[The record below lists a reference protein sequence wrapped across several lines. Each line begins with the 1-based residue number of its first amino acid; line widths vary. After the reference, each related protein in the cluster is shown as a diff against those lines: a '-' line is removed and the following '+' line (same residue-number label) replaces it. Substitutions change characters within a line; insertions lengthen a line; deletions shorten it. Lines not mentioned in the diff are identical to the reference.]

1 MNGILITG
9 IGGDIAQGVATLVR
23 ESRPGVRLV
32 GTDVHAE
39 HAGSLVADECMIVPP
54 AGDPAYGSAIL
65 AAVRRHRVDV
75 VMPMTEAELPVVP
88 GILAGAPE
96 VRCVT
101 PGGGVVAAGVDKLAT
116 ARALQRLGIPSPWT
130 IATDESLPV
139 SYPCILKPR
148 FGSGSRGVL
157 TVEDPTEARCL
168 AKKFPQ
174 AVFQELLPAERG
186 EVTCA
191 VYRTMHGEVGV
202 LQLLRRLA
210 GGLTGWA
217 TVIRD
222 ERVDELCATVA
233 QALDVRGSFNIQLK
247 LTEAGP
253 RIFEINPR
261 FSSTVVMRHRIGFK
275 DVLWTLEELD
285 GRRVTLAR
293 VPVGR
298 TVVRVHAAA
307 LLPDRNSKE
316 RT

>member
-54 AGDPAYGSAIL
+54 ARDPDYEAAIL
-65 AAVRRHRVDV
+65 AAVRRHRIDV
-75 VMPMTEAELPVVP
+75 VMPMTEAELPLVP
-88 GILAGAPE
+88 GLLAGEPE

-101 PGGGVVAAGVDKLAT
+101 PGERAVAAGVDKLAT

-130 IATDESLPV
+130 VAASESLPV

-157 TVEDPTEARCL
+157 TVEDPAEARCL
-168 AKKFPQ
+168 AKKFPH
-174 AVFQELLPAERG
+174 AVFQELLAAERG

-191 VYRTMHGEVGV
+191 VYRTKEGNVGV

-217 TVIRD
+217 CVIRD
-222 ERVDELCATVA
+222 EQVEELCVTVA
-233 QALDVRGSFNIQLK
+233 QALDVRGSFNIQLR
-247 LTEAGP
+247 LTDAGP

-275 DVLWTLEELD
+275 DVLWTLEELE
-285 GRRVTLAR
+285 GRRVSLAR

-298 TVVRVHAAA
+298 TVARVHAAA

-316 RT
+316 HT